1 MALSSGPSST
11 DSGATASNVIVI
23 GGSAGALG
31 ALRTI
36 LSTLPAEL
44 DAAVLVALHTAR
56 DGPRLMAE
64 VLGRA
69 TALHVA
75 FPIGVE
81 TLRNGQVYVAPP
93 DHHLQVT
100 ACCAETTQAP
110 FEHHTRPSVDV
121 LFRSAAQA
129 YGAKVI
135 AILLSGLGSD
145 GSAGLA
151 AVREH
156 HGVVIVQAPSDA
168 AYDAMPRRALE
179 VTAADYVLPAAEIS
193 NEVQRVLTRAGR
205 HGHNVTAADVD

>member
-1 MALSSGPSST
+1 
-11 DSGATASNVIVI
+11 VV
-23 GGSAGALG
+23 GGSAGALN

-44 DAAVLVALHTAR
+44 EAAVLVALHTSR
-56 DGPRLMAE
+56 EGPGLTADI
-64 VLGRA
+64 LGRA

-81 TLRNGQVYVAPP
+81 TLRNGHVYVAPP

-100 ACCAETTQAP
+100 SCCAETTQEAL
-110 FEHHTRPSVDV
+110 EHHTRPSVDV

-135 AILLSGLGSD
+135 AILLSGFGGD

-156 HGVVIVQAPSDA
+156 HGVVIVQAPTDA
-168 AYDAMPRRALE
+168 AFDSMPRRALE
-179 VTAADYVLPAAEIS
+179 TMAADYVLPAAEIS
-193 NEVQRVLTRAGR
+193 DEVQRVLARTWPQREAR
-205 HGHNVTAADVD
+205 